1 MVHLKNKIQCH
12 VGVFALETR
21 VDGRKMPIVAYI
33 YQTQMLF
40 VSSNKVLIW
49 VFCKLCVQGCEF
61 TKSLDIH
68 VNVATNDTFPSS
80 FSMLFLFRRIIS

>member
-1 MVHLKNKIQCH
+1 MLACLLSKLELMSEKCQC
-12 VGVFALETR
+12 T
-21 VDGRKMPIVAYI
+21 VAYI

-49 VFCKLCVQGCEF
+49 VFCKLCVQGREF

-80 FSMLFLFRRIIS
+80 FSMLFLFRMIIS